1 MAAPRE
7 HVTAEIVALG
17 TPEVPYV
24 FTATP
29 AGVTGTWDYAD
40 ARWAGLMAAGTVDR
54 TYRLVV
60 ELHDDGTY
68 SLTDHGSAS
77 EARVGST
84 GGGGVRRQLQLDQVP
99 WDGAQQELQPLV
111 LTDRL
116 EPRAGGSHLRVAVR
130 LRRDEGTGQGCPRA
144 QRVDRSQAWPVGPA
158 HGPGVT
164 GPGVSGS
171 DVFGR
176 RGAGFST
183 TTTHHGRNRCTSG
196 PTAIA

>member
-7 HVTAEIVALG
+7 HVTTEIVALG

-84 GGGGVRRQLQLDQVP
+84 GGGGFGASYSSTRFRGTVRSKSFNRSYSPIASDHGQVGHTYGWRFDSDEMKDP
-99 WDGAQQELQPLV
+99 VEAV
-111 LTDRL
+111 LERNGWTARRRGLWARL
-116 EPRAGGSHLRVAVR
+116 
-130 LRRDEGTGQGCPRA
+130 TGQG
-144 QRVDRSQAWPVGPA
+144 
-158 HGPGVT
+158 
-164 GPGVSGS
+164 
-171 DVFGR
+171 
-176 RGAGFST
+176 
-183 TTTHHGRNRCTSG
+183 
-196 PTAIA
+196 